1 MTIIYTDHAE
11 ENIRERK
18 LIKQNIVD
26 VVKNPDKFIED
37 GFGRKIAQ
45 KVIGSKLLRVVYEKG
60 ENNVY
65 IIITAYYTE
74 PERYG

>member
-60 ENNVY
+60 ENNV
-65 IIITAYYTE
+65 I
-74 PERYG
+74 